1 MAVESETE
9 RSPARITYLVKQV
22 ERGVRTALDQ
32 TVRDFGLTTPQY
44 AALSAL
50 ARRSGLS
57 SAQLARRAF
66 VTPQAMNQ
74 IVAQLEAADLITR
87 EPDPANWRILR
98 ASLTGEGERRLA
110 ACEAAV
116 DRIETRMLDALDP
129 ESVDRLRDG
138 LQDCAVALR
147 DLLSEPVGPE

>member
-1 MAVESETE
+1 MESETE
-9 RSPARITYLVKQV
+9 RAPARITYLVKQV
-22 ERGVRTALDQ
+22 ERGVRSVLDQ

-44 AALSAL
+44 AALSVL

-74 IVAQLEAADLITR
+74 IVAQLEAAELITR

-98 ASLTGEGERRLA
+98 ASLTREGERRLA
-110 ACEAAV
+110 ACEAEV
-116 DRIETRMLDALDP
+116 DQIEGRMLNALDP
-129 ESVDRLRDG
+129 EAVELLRGSLQACALALRGLAESVDP
-138 LQDCAVALR
+138 A
-147 DLLSEPVGPE
+147 